1 MNNEEIQEVQ
11 TDVQNQE
18 TQQNTTFTDEQ
29 FNQLYQIFDSYFYK
43 KSEQSE
49 DTTSQDNLDN
59 QTIIIDKLDRVHEDI
74 QYTNNLMYWGIVI
87 SLLIFFTCVAYKF
100 LHQFI

>member
-1 MNNEEIQEVQ
+1 MNWVLNVNNEEIQAI
-11 TDVQNQE
+11 QE
-18 TQQNTTFTDEQ
+18 NQQNTSFTDEQ
-29 FNQLYQIFDSYFYK
+29 LNQLYQIFDSYFYK

-49 DTTSQDNLDN
+49 DTSAQDNLDN
-59 QTIIIDKLDRVHEDI
+59 QTLIIDKLDRVHEDI

-87 SLLIFFTCVAYKF
+87 SLVIFFTCVAYKF

>member
-1 MNNEEIQEVQ
+1 MNNEEIQAIQENVQ
-11 TDVQNQE
+11 EN
-18 TQQNTTFTDEQ
+18 QQNTSFTDEQ
-29 FNQLYQIFDSYFYK
+29 LNQLYEIFDSYFYK

-87 SLLIFFTCVAYKF
+87 SLVIFFIFVAYKF
-100 LHQFI
+100 LRQFI

>member
-1 MNNEEIQEVQ
+1 MLLNNEETLHE
-11 TDVQNQE
+11 NQE
-18 TQQNTTFTDEQ
+18 TIQDNSFTEQQL
-29 FNQLYQIFDSYFYK
+29 NQLYQIFDSYFYK
-43 KSEQSE
+43 KSERSK

-59 QTIIIDKLDRVHEDI
+59 QTIIIDKLDSVHQDI

-87 SLLIFFTCVAYKF
+87 SLVIFFTVVAYKF

>member
-1 MNNEEIQEVQ
+1 MNNDDIQVSEENSQE
-11 TDVQNQE
+11 N
-18 TQQNTTFTDEQ
+18 QQNTSFTDEQ
-29 FNQLYQIFDSYFYK
+29 LNQLYQIFDSYFYK

-87 SLLIFFTCVAYKF
+87 SLVIFFTFVAYKF
-100 LHQFI
+100 LRQFI